1 MPNVDASHPGDADPL
16 VGGNFRV
23 RISGTPSARRTQGLG
38 IARVEW
44 GPFPVAR
51 GNEHTPFIG
60 AGDLLPAHH
69 VLLHRAV
76 TATSTDLA
84 DWWRAERAPKRS
96 AARTVTVELI
106 EPVTSDP
113 LLSWTFRRCRA
124 IQLAHSP
131 LDAATSGVLTES
143 LLFEYAEVEFS

>member
-1 MPNVDASHPGDADPL
+1 MANVDVPHPRDAGPL

-23 RISGTPSARRTQGLG
+23 RISGTPSARRARGLG
-38 IARVEW
+38 VARVEW

-51 GNEHTPFIG
+51 GSEHTSVIG
-60 AGDLLPAHH
+60 AGDVLPAHH
-69 VLLHRAV
+69 VLVRRAV
-76 TATSTDLA
+76 TAASTDLA
-84 DWWRAERAPKRS
+84 DWWRAERGPKRP

-106 EPVTSDP
+106 EPVTSDA

-124 IQLAHSP
+124 VQLAHSP
-131 LDAATSGVLTES
+131 LDAVTSSVLTES